1 MCGIAGVMA
10 PYTGSETVESDVRS
24 MIDSLRHRGPDDRGT
39 WADDGIALA
48 QARLSIVDLSE
59 AGHQPMVSH
68 DGRFVIVFNGE
79 IYNHVEMRR
88 MLEGDGQAYEW
99 RGHSD
104 TETFLAALSAWGIR
118 RALTASVGMYAF
130 SLWDRKEKT
139 LTLGRDRM
147 GEKPLYYG
155 WQGKSFLFGSELKA
169 LCAHPSFEASVDRD
183 VLALYMRHMYIPAP
197 YSIYKGIS
205 KLTPGT
211 YLVLDAASKAGEI
224 REPETYWSVS
234 AAARQGIDTRITDLD
249 ALEELQE
256 LLGKAVGGQ
265 MMADVPLG
273 AFLSGGIDSSTIVA
287 LMQSRSSRPVKTFT
301 IGFSEV
307 GYNEAVH
314 AKAVAKHLGCDH
326 TELYVTPQEAM
337 SVIPRLAQLYDEPFA
352 DSSQIPT
359 HLVSSMARQHVTV
372 SLSGDA
378 GDELFGGYNRY
389 HWATGIWKK
398 IRHIPQP
405 IRATL
410 ARSLRSAPP
419 ETWDRMFSLA
429 APAMPAR
436 LRYQAPGDKI
446 HKIAGVLSAANA
458 EDLYR
463 RLVSTW
469 QDPASLVLGSHEP
482 PTVLTQAH
490 DWPEA
495 ADFESRMMYLDQV
508 SYLPGDILTKVDR
521 AAMGASLETRVP
533 MLDHRVVEFSWR
545 LPLSMKI
552 RGGQGKW
559 LLRQLLY
566 RHVPRDL
573 IERPKIGFGVPID
586 AWLRG
591 PLRDWAETLLC
602 KSRLEKEGYFS
613 ATTVRERWA
622 EHLSGRRNWSHQLWT
637 VLMFQAWLAQFGQ
650 SLRRS
655 ST

>member
-10 PYTGSETVESDVRS
+10 PEIAKETVEGDVRS
-24 MIDSLRHRGPDDRGT
+24 MIGKLRHRGPDDCGT

-59 AGHQPMVSH
+59 AGHQPMISA

-88 MLEGDGQAYEW
+88 MLESGGQAYEW

-118 RALTASVGMYAF
+118 RALTVSTGMYAF
-130 SLWDRKEKT
+130 SLWDRKEKA

-155 WQGKSFLFGSELKA
+155 WQGDNFLFGSELKA
-169 LCAHPSFEASVDRD
+169 LCAHSSFEAPVDRD
-183 VLALYMRHMYIPAP
+183 VLTLYMRHMYIPAP

-205 KLTPGT
+205 KLMPGT
-211 YLVLDAASKAGEI
+211 FLTLDAASRIGGMP
-224 REPETYWSVS
+224 EPETYWSVK
-234 AAARQGIDTRITDLD
+234 AAAQQKIDTRITDAD
-249 ALEELQE
+249 ALAELEEI
-256 LLGKAVGGQ
+256 LGRAVAGQ

-287 LMQSRSSRPVKTFT
+287 LMQSQSSRPVKTFT
-301 IGFSEV
+301 IGFHEA
-307 GYNEAVH
+307 GYNEAIH
-314 AKAVAKHLGCDH
+314 AKAVARHLGCDH

-337 SVIPRLAQLYDEPFA
+337 SVVPRLAQLYDEPFA

-389 HWATGIWKK
+389 MWAAGIWNK

-405 IRATL
+405 IRAIL
-410 ARSLRSAPP
+410 ARSLRGASP
-419 ETWDRMFSLA
+419 EGWDKMFAVA
-429 APAMPAR
+429 APAIPVR
-436 LRYQAPGDKI
+436 LRYQVPGDKI
-446 HKIAGVLSAANA
+446 HKVAGLLSAANA
-458 EDLYR
+458 EDLYK
-463 RLVSTW
+463 RLVSSW
-469 QDPASLVLGSHEP
+469 QDPANLVLGGREP
-482 PTVLTQAH
+482 STVLTQPQ

-495 ADFESRMMYLDQV
+495 TDFASRMMYLDQV
-508 SYLPGDILTKVDR
+508 SYLPGDILAKVDR

-533 MLDHRVVEFSWR
+533 MLDHRLVEFSWR

-552 RGGQGKW
+552 RDGQGKW

-566 RHVPRDL
+566 KHVPRDL

-591 PLRDWAETLLC
+591 PLRDWAESLLSQ
-602 KSRLEKEGYFS
+602 SRLEQEGYFS
-613 ATTVRERWA
+613 AAMVRERWA

-637 VLMFQAWLAQFGQ
+637 VLMFQVWLAEFGQ
-650 SLRRS
+650 PLH
-655 ST
+655 

>member
-1 MCGIAGVMA
+1 MA
-10 PYTGSETVESDVRS
+10 PYTGRETVESDVRP
-24 MIDSLRHRGPDDRGT
+24 MIDSLRHRGPDDRGI
-39 WADDGIALA
+39 WADDNISLA

-59 AGHQPMVSH
+59 AGHQPMISA

-88 MLEGDGQAYEW
+88 MLEGDGRAYEW

-169 LCAHPSFEASVDRD
+169 LRAHPSFEASVDRD

-205 KLTPGT
+205 KLMPGT
-211 YLVLDAASKAGEI
+211 YLILDAESKAGEI

-234 AAARQGIDTRITDLD
+234 AAARQDIDTRITDFD

-256 LLGKAVGGQ
+256 VLGKAVGGQ

-287 LMQSRSSRPVKTFT
+287 LMQSQSSRPVKTFT

-326 TELYVTPQEAM
+326 TELYVTPQDAM
-337 SVIPRLAQLYDEPFA
+337 NVIPRLAQLYDEPFA

-359 HLVSSMARQHVTV
+359 YLVSSMARQHVTV

-389 HWATGIWKK
+389 LWATGIWNKM
-398 IRHIPQP
+398 RHIPQP

-410 ARSLRSAPP
+410 ARSLQGASP

-436 LRYQAPGDKI
+436 LRYQTPGDKI
-446 HKIAGVLSAANA
+446 HKVAGMLSAANA

-469 QDPASLVLGSHEP
+469 QDPATLVLGGREP
-482 PTVLTQAH
+482 PTVLTQTHA
-490 DWPEA
+490 WPEA
-495 ADFESRMMYLDQV
+495 ADFASRMMYLDQL
-508 SYLPGDILTKVDR
+508 SYLPGDILAKVDR

-545 LPLSMKI
+545 LPLSM
-552 RGGQGKW
+552 
-559 LLRQLLY
+559 
-566 RHVPRDL
+566 
-573 IERPKIGFGVPID
+573 
-586 AWLRG
+586 
-591 PLRDWAETLLC
+591 
-602 KSRLEKEGYFS
+602 
-613 ATTVRERWA
+613 
-622 EHLSGRRNWSHQLWT
+622 
-637 VLMFQAWLAQFGQ
+637 
-650 SLRRS
+650 
-655 ST
+655 